1 MFHAVFFLVAAGE
14 FVLLDSTRIVVVDV
28 RRKDDAVLRVPVHGL
43 GIEVVALALVLHEPT
58 FGDEAFEL
66 ATSFWIDAGI
76 VLIGALGKIDFGA
89 NDVVERTDVVARLGT
104 GFGGIEDVV
113 GTRGDEMGDAG
124 GRT

>member
-1 MFHAVFFLVAAGE
+1 M
-14 FVLLDSTRIVVVDV
+14 
-28 RRKDDAVLRVPVHGL
+28 P
-43 GIEVVALALVLHEPT
+43 
-58 FGDEAFEL
+58 
-66 ATSFWIDAGI
+66 
-76 VLIGALGKIDFGA
+76 LGKIDFGA